1 MSAVQEQLPR
11 GSGWQPSVRGEDMQP
26 YQEEYIANL
35 KDIAVLAARKKTE
48 GCSFEDYSAKLA
60 SDREQIERKIV
71 RNMELLRAGLFP
83 LLDNLPEAGETELA
97 VLQEFAGRLFQVG
110 EELDTGLFC
119 QIHRALLS
127 LARLKKDQNGMIR
140 ELYWLGIGRN
150 NLCSRLLG
158 LEMPMVDYYM
168 SRMRLCFTEAG
179 AYLKYFDEIKDK
191 DTRAYILR
199 ARANMSLGQFASH
212 SEKIR
217 RVKQSLQILQ
227 DKYYQEMEPDLP
239 WDRYIFMVHRQMAS
253 SISFHKDHVMS
264 AEDVEAVMESVY
276 IVYQTRMQEAAE
288 RGEQMPIHS
297 AFSYYAISYYCGLDT
312 LDGLLT
318 KMEGLMDAADITDF
332 SQETMYGLISL
343 PAFYCQYLVQYPE
356 LVLPREEYIE
366 SLYERI
372 LDYVDVFPDAPEN
385 ELLFFYLRQLSC
397 SFVETKGSVTYGEF
411 LLRLL
416 LRFAPDIYIQSYTVA
431 RAAAAFCS
439 IILAEEP
446 AFFDDIPEICA
457 IEDRAAKQKAVSD
470 YAWGCGLFHDAGKI
484 NFINLYAQ
492 TGRQWFEEE
501 YEMAGLHTV
510 QGSTCLAQC
519 ASTKAYAVAAL
530 GHHSWYDGSG
540 GYPET
545 YRRLQCPERQMVDV
559 IGLIDWL
566 ENVTEAQYL
575 FTGAKMTFD
584 EAVRTAI
591 SLEGRRFSPLLT
603 ARLRDAQIAERLR
616 QAYAEGRQ
624 EACRQLYDML
634 SGKTA
639 FQFGNE
645 MVR

>member
-1 MSAVQEQLPR
+1 MLQSAAGTE
-11 GSGWQPSVRGEDMQP
+11 GEKREGMQP

-35 KDIAVLAARKKTE
+35 RKIAALAARKKTE
-48 GCSFEDYSAKLA
+48 GHSVESYQEALTGN
-60 SDREQIERKIV
+60 RLQIAQKV
-71 RNMELLRAGLFP
+71 ARNMELLREGLFP
-83 LLDNLPEAGETELA
+83 LLDHLLEAGEEELQE
-97 VLQEFAGRLFQVG
+97 LQEFAGILFRVG
-110 EELDTGLFC
+110 EELDVGLFC
-119 QIHRALLS
+119 QIHQALLNR
-127 LARLKKDQNGMIR
+127 ARLKKDRNGMIR

-150 NLCSRLLG
+150 NRCSKLIG
-158 LEMPMVDYYM
+158 LEYAVIENYTFE
-168 SRMRLCFTEAG
+168 MRLCFTEAG
-179 AYLKYFDEIKDK
+179 AYLKYFDEIEDSE
-191 DTRAYILR
+191 TRGYILR
-199 ARANMSLGQFASH
+199 ARANTALGQYASA
-212 SEKIR
+212 SEKIQ
-217 RVKQSLQILQ
+217 RVRQTLQILQ
-227 DKYYQEMEPDLP
+227 DRYYQEKEPNLP
-239 WDRYIFMVHRQMAS
+239 WERYIFMTHRQMAS
-253 SISFHKDHVMS
+253 SISYSRENVMT
-264 AEDVEAVMESVY
+264 AQDVEAVMESVY
-276 IVYQTRMQEAAE
+276 IVYQTHMQEAVE
-288 RGEQMPIHS
+288 RGEHPPIHS
-297 AFSYYAISYYCGLDT
+297 AFNYYAISYYCGLDT
-312 LDGLLT
+312 FDGLLNKT
-318 KMEGLMDAADITDF
+318 EHLMDSTELSDF
-332 SQETMYGLISL
+332 SAENMYGIISL
-343 PAFYCQYLVQYPE
+343 PAFYLQYLKQFPE
-356 LVLPREEYIE
+356 RISGRTAYIE
-366 SLYERI
+366 NLYRRI
-372 LDYVDVFPDAPEN
+372 LDYVEVFPDAPEN
-385 ELLFFYLRQLSC
+385 EMLFLYLRQLANNYI
-397 SFVETKGSVTYGEF
+397 ETADSIPYGAF
-411 LLRLL
+411 LLKLL
-416 LRFAPDIYIQSYTVA
+416 MRFAPDIYIQSYTVA
-431 RAAAAFCS
+431 RAAAAFSS

-446 AFFDDIPEICA
+446 AFFDDIPQISV
-457 IEDRAAKQKAVSD
+457 IEDSAARQKAVSD

-603 ARLRDAQIAERLR
+603 ARLKDAQIAERLR
-616 QAYAEGRQ
+616 QAFAEGRQ

>member
-1 MSAVQEQLPR
+1 
-11 GSGWQPSVRGEDMQP
+11 MQP

-35 KDIAVLAARKKTE
+35 KDITVPAGKGAVPSSFGEWMTWMERHKKAADEKAE
-48 GCSFEDYSAKLA
+48 
-60 SDREQIERKIV
+60 
-71 RNMELLRAGLFP
+71 RNMKLLREELFP
-83 LLDNLPEAGETELA
+83 VLDHIYETDSQEISQLG
-97 VLQEFAGRLFQVG
+97 EFAGHLLAGR
-110 EELDTGLFC
+110 EELDVGLYC
-119 QIHRALLS
+119 QIHKALLN
-127 LARLKKDQNGMIR
+127 LARRTKNREVMIR
-140 ELYWLGIGRN
+140 ELY
-150 NLCSRLLG
+150 LLG
-158 LEMPMVDYYM
+158 MGYYSLCNKLVGM
-168 SRMRLCFTEAG
+168 EYAVSRKYISQMRLCFTEAA

-385 ELLFFYLRQLSC
+385 ERLFFYLRQLSC

-616 QAYAEGRQ
+616 QAFAEGRQ

>member
-1 MSAVQEQLPR
+1 MYDRNGKNAGQGRFISKTPCPGIEGLRVRLEREVTKRIMNRLLRKFTWTPELEDVIEECKGIFIPTTKSELYEMVFGTGR
-11 GSGWQPSVRGEDMQP
+11 SGKYDVVYDVPGKGEITEATVVRAKNGVCVN
-26 YQEEYIANL
+26 YA
-35 KDIAVLAARKKTE
+35 
-48 GCSFEDYSAKLA
+48 EDYMRRRDPDCMRIADDKPT
-60 SDREQIERKIV
+60 DKPR
-71 RNMELLRAGLFP
+71 F
-83 LLDNLPEAGETELA
+83 
-97 VLQEFAGRLFQVG
+97 
-110 EELDTGLFC
+110 
-119 QIHRALLS
+119 
-127 LARLKKDQNGMIR
+127 KDVYG
-140 ELYWLGIGRN
+140 Y
-150 NLCSRLLG
+150 
-158 LEMPMVDYYM
+158 D
-168 SRMRLCFTEAG
+168 
-179 AYLKYFDEIKDK
+179 FDEVRK
-191 DTRAYILR
+191 
-199 ARANMSLGQFASH
+199 
-212 SEKIR
+212 
-217 RVKQSLQILQ
+217 
-227 DKYYQEMEPDLP
+227 
-239 WDRYIFMVHRQMAS
+239 
-253 SISFHKDHVMS
+253 
-264 AEDVEAVMESVY
+264 
-276 IVYQTRMQEAAE
+276 
-288 RGEQMPIHS
+288 
-297 AFSYYAISYYCGLDT
+297 
-312 LDGLLT
+312 
-318 KMEGLMDAADITDF
+318 
-332 SQETMYGLISL
+332 ETMYGLISL

-519 ASTKAYAVAAL
+519 ASTKSYAVAAL

-603 ARLRDAQIAERLR
+603 ARLRDKHVAERLR
-616 QAYAEGRQ
+616 EAFREGRK
-624 EACRQLYDML
+624 EAYRTLYEGYR
-634 SGKTA
+634 GKKA
-639 FQFGNE
+639 
-645 MVR
+645 